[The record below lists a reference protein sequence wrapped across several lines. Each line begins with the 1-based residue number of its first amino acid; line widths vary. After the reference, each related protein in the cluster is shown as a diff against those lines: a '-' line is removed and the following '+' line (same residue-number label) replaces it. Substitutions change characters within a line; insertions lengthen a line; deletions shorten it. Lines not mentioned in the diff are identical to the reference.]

1 MSKKKRHLF
10 RAAIHIIV
18 SISACAL
25 TAQAL
30 AGSAVP
36 AQQSKCEVWANK
48 WATEHPNADPM
59 TMSMP
64 ILFFPKASAPP
75 PQPPFAYRDAKN
87 GITFYV
93 ESDGRHLAAID
104 ASGKVLWVRN
114 PFVDDDMCPYR
125 SPHPYIAWIGPPGG
139 YPEYTVTGP
148 YKPIPDAQ
156 ANAKIV
162 KALGGLPSR
171 APRHLNRPKSG
182 TRFIGL
188 WFNSSEQ
195 GYVNIANG
203 DFYFMGQN

>member
-1 MSKKKRHLF
+1 MRHRLF
-10 RAAIHIIV
+10 LHATIFQV
-18 SISACAL
+18 SLGLAVCAFGIP
-25 TAQAL
+25 AL
-30 AGSAVP
+30 AGPVVP
-36 AQQSKCEVWANK
+36 TQQSKCEVWANK
-48 WATEHPNADPM
+48 WAAEHPDADPM
-59 TMSMP
+59 KMSMP

-75 PQPPFAYRDAKN
+75 PQPPFAYRDAKS

-104 ASGKVLWVRN
+104 KSGKVLWVRN
-114 PFVDDDMCPYR
+114 PFVDYDLCPYR

-139 YPEYTVTGP
+139 YPKHTVIGP
-148 YKPIPDAQ
+148 YKPPPDAQ

-162 KALGGLPSR
+162 KALDSLPSR
-171 APRHLNRPKSG
+171 ALKHLKRPKKG

-203 DFYFMGQN
+203 DFYFTGQN

>member
-1 MSKKKRHLF
+1 MSKNKRHLF
-10 RAAIHIIV
+10 RSAIRVLV
-18 SISACAL
+18 SISTCAP

-30 AGSAVP
+30 AGSSVP

-48 WATEHPNADPM
+48 WAAGHPNADPM
-59 TMSMP
+59 DWPT
-64 ILFFPKASAPP
+64 FPFATAPVPP
-75 PQPPFAYRDAKN
+75 PRPPFTYRDAKS

-104 ASGKVLWVRN
+104 KSGKVLWVRN
-114 PFVDDDMCPYR
+114 PFVNDDMCPYR
-125 SPHPYIAWIGPPGG
+125 SAHPYIAWIGPPGG
-139 YPEYTVTGP
+139 YPEYTVIGP
-148 YKPIPDAQ
+148 YKSVPDAQ

-162 KALGGLPSR
+162 KALDSLPSR
-171 APRHLNRPKSG
+171 ALRHLKRPKSG